1 MIVERQCLLVLH
13 TADALEF
20 VRADGEY
27 ATGPQRIRIP
37 GASIR
42 RRPGQPTGGGQSD
55 ENEKSGKTY
64 LNSHA
69 HDPNPLAHFKM
80 KTGEALEFN

>member
-1 MIVERQCLLVLH
+1 MVSTRLV
-13 TADALEF
+13 
-20 VRADGEY
+20 
-27 ATGPQRIRIP
+27 
-37 GASIR
+37 
-42 RRPGQPTGGGQSD
+42 RPGQPTGGGQSD